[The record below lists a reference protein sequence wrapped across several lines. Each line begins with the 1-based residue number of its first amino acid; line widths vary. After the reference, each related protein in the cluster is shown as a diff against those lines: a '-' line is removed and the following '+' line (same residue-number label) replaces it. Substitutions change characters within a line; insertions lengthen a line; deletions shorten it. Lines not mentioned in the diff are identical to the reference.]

1 MADKLAT
8 IAKGTQRAS
17 IITSGTTA
25 SDTVI
30 FVFNDAT
37 ESVSQLIDN
46 IERTKLSILEH
57 YSKL

>member
-17 IITSGTTA
+17 IITAGTTA